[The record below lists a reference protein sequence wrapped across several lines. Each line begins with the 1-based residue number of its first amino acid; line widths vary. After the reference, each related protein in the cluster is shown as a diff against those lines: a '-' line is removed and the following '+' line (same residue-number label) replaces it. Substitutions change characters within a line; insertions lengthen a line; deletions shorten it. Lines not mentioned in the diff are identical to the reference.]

1 MIEIRNVQKEFN
13 KKPVLRQ
20 VSLDIPDGETMVVIG
35 KSGCGKTVLLKSI
48 IGLIKPDSGKILVDG
63 KDIIRMKPRDLYA
76 VRKHFGMLFQGAAL
90 FDSMTVEEN
99 VGLPLREHT
108 LLDPA
113 AIRKKVE
120 EKLELVGL
128 TNLLGKK
135 PSELSGGMKK
145 RVGLARALAMEPKY
159 MLYDEPTTG
168 LDPITSDTINRLIV
182 QMNRKLN
189 MTAVAV
195 THDMDSASVIG
206 DRVAML
212 HEGSVFFNGTADEF
226 FKSKIPIV
234 RRFREGR
241 LEEEEE

>member
-13 KKPVLRQ
+13 EKPVLKQ
-20 VSLDIPDGETMVVIG
+20 VSLDVPDGETMVIIG

-48 IGLIKPDSGKILVDG
+48 IGLIRPDAGKILVEG
-63 KDIIRMKPRDLYA
+63 KDVVRMKRGDLFE
-76 VRKHFGMLFQGAAL
+76 VRKKFGMLFQGSAL

-108 LLDPA
+108 RLDA
-113 AIRKKVE
+113 ASIRRRVE

-128 TNLLGKK
+128 PNILGKK

-182 QMNRKLN
+182 EMNRKLN

-195 THDMDSASVIG
+195 THDMDSTAVIG
-206 DRVAML
+206 NRVAML
-212 HEGSVFFNGTADEF
+212 HEGSVFFNGTVDEF
-226 FKSKIPIV
+226 FNSKISVV

-241 LEEEEE
+241 MEEE

>member
-1 MIEIRNVQKEFN
+1 MIEIKNVQKEFN
-13 KKPVLRQ
+13 RKAVLKQ

-48 IGLIKPDSGKILVDG
+48 IGLIKPDAGKIMVDG
-63 KDIIRMKPRDLYA
+63 ADVVKMKRRDLFET
-76 VRKHFGMLFQGAAL
+76 RKKFGMLFQGAAL

-108 LLDPA
+108 RLGPDE
-113 AIRKKVE
+113 IRRRVA
-120 EKLELVGL
+120 EKLDLVGL
-128 TNLLGKK
+128 PNILGKK

-182 QMNRKLN
+182 EMNRKLN

-195 THDMDSASVIG
+195 THDMDSASIIG

-212 HEGSVFFNGTADEF
+212 HEGSVYFNGTVDEF
-226 FKSKIPIV
+226 FKSKIPVV

-241 LEEEEE
+241 MEEE

>member
-13 KKPVLRQ
+13 GKPVLRQ
-20 VSLDIPDGETMVVIG
+20 VSLEIPDGETMVVIG

-48 IGLIKPDSGKILVDG
+48 IGLIKPDSGKIMVDG
-63 KDIIRMKPRDLYA
+63 RDIVRMTHSDLYA

-108 LLDPA
+108 RLDPA

-128 TNLLGKK
+128 PNLLGKK

-168 LDPITSDTINRLIV
+168 LDPITADTINRLIV

-195 THDMDSASVIG
+195 THDMDSASVIA

-212 HEGSVFFNGTADEF
+212 HEGSVFFNGTVDEF

-241 LEEEEE
+241 MEEE